1 MIGGWGAFLGG
12 GVASVV
18 STGPATGLVQEQR
31 VCITMQDV
39 RITQHTAKGMRCR
52 GESRS
57 RTAHSKSQ
65 HVANVTR
72 TMRIALSACVTL
84 SSSLSSSLMLWMS
97 AVDVADL

>member
-39 RITQHTAKGMRCR
+39 RITQHTAKGQNV
-52 GESRS
+52 
-57 RTAHSKSQ
+57 SK
-65 HVANVTR
+65 
-72 TMRIALSACVTL
+72 L
-84 SSSLSSSLMLWMS
+84 
-97 AVDVADL
+97 